1 MKEKVT
7 NRTKINKSDNQQNET
22 NTNGFI
28 KSYKPDAVKEKLIK
42 RLQFHLGNVKKS
54 CDECGLSRATYY
66 DWYNNDSFFRQCV
79 DDIHEG
85 VIDFVESSLQEQ
97 IKEGNITAIIFFLKT
112 KGKKRGYIEKQ
123 ELDINNNNAPD
134 LSNLTSEEI
143 IQILK
148 LADGEQ

>member
-1 MKEKVT
+1 MEKNVT
-7 NRTKINKSDNQQNET
+7 NRKKSNKNNIQENES
-22 NTNGFI
+22 NPNGFI
-28 KSYKPDAVKEKLIK
+28 QTYKPDAVKEKLIK
-42 RLQFHLGNVKKS
+42 RLQFHLGNIKKS
-54 CDECGLSRATYY
+54 CDEVGINRSTYY
-66 DWYNNDSFFRQCV
+66 EWYNNDSYFRQCV

-97 IKEGNITAIIFFLKT
+97 IKDGNITAIIFFLKT

-123 ELDINNNNAPD
+123 ELDINQNNTPD

-143 IQILK
+143 INILK

>member
-1 MKEKVT
+1 MDKNVT
-7 NRTKINKSDNQQNET
+7 NQRKVDKVDNQEKQT
-22 NTNGFI
+22 GFVQT
-28 KSYKPDAVKEKLIK
+28 YKPDAVKEKLIK
-42 RLQFHLGNVKKS
+42 RLQFHLGNIKKS
-54 CDECGLSRATYY
+54 CDECGVSRQTYY

-97 IKEGNITAIIFFLKT
+97 IKDGNITAIIFFLKT

-123 ELDINNNNAPD
+123 ELDINQSNTPD

-143 IQILK
+143 MNILK